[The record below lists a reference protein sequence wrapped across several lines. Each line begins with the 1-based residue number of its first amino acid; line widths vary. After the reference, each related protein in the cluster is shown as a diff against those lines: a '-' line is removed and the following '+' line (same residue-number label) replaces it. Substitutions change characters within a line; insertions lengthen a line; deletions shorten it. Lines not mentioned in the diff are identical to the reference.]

1 MNALIITLGILTF
14 FAALAVVVLVAMQN
28 SKKGM
33 SGVITGGNGGSYY
46 DRNKSGTKE
55 ARLNKLTIWAC
66 IIFAVLVLLLF
77 LAQYEPADET
87 SKGDTSK
94 AETSKTEVS
103 NTSEEEKAESEVE
116 ESANDAVSE

>member
-14 FAALAVVVLVAMQN
+14 IAAVAVVVLVALQD

-46 DRNKSGTKE
+46 DRNKSSSKE
-55 ARLNKLTIWAC
+55 AKINKITIGAC
-66 IIFAVLVLLLF
+66 IAFALLVLALF
-77 LAQYEPADET
+77 FAQYEPKDET
-87 SKGDTSK
+87 SKNETSK
-94 AETSKTEVS
+94 NETSKTEVS

-116 ESANDAVSE
+116 ESASDAVSK